1 MENATTNT
9 SGATVAYSMNWAD
22 GSSADTISGDNQPG
36 GVNSVGGGA
45 RLSHQ
50 WGAGT
55 HTVSGRDTMVLTLS
69 SHSTANPSDIP
80 ATGNYVIKVY
90 DDAPSAPNHLGS
102 KTIAMNA
109 TTGTSPKL
117 CTGFTEN
124 VSGSPTY
131 SAGDSVNR
139 ITTVDPVR
147 TANQSTFCYNADSGT
162 LTAYVNGSADGAIT
176 LLSLIHI

>member
-1 MENATTNT
+1 MKNLTSNT
-9 SGATVAYSMNWAD
+9 SGATVGYDMTWGDGTAD
-22 GSSADTISGDNQPG
+22 ETIGSGAVEG
-36 GVNSVGGGA
+36 GVGGA
-45 RLSHQ
+45 RMDHTWQ
-50 WGAGT
+50 AGT
-55 HTVSGRDTMVLTLS
+55 HSGTGSDTMTLELDV
-69 SHSTANPSDIP
+69 HSTENQADIP
-80 ATGNYVIKVY
+80 ATDTLTLIVY
-90 DDAPSAPNHLGS
+90 DDAPTAPNHLGS

-147 TANQSTFCYNADSGT
+147 TASQSTFCYNAAAGT
-162 LTAYVNGSADGAIT
+162 LTAYVNGSADGAI
-176 LLSLIHI
+176 S